1 MTNYLEEISALSAN
15 LDTMLESSPRFMTT
29 HWTLVLQAGGE
40 GVGREA
46 AVEQLCRAYWYPV
59 YAFIRRQG
67 EKPEDAQDLTQG
79 FFAKMLRRDWL
90 NGIEKRDARFSTWL
104 LTRVK
109 THLQNEHRDATTQ
122 KRGGDAL
129 PLSIDLVE
137 AENWFGAEPAG
148 AETPEQAFERR
159 WALSVLEAALAA
171 VREHCRENGKEALF
185 EQLSPFLT
193 REPEPGEYTAVAQK
207 LQIRE
212 NTLAVTI
219 HRLRQLY
226 RDAVR
231 AEVSV
236 GLRDPAMIEDELRHL
251 ARCL

>member
-1 MTNYLEEISALSAN
+1 MTNYLKEIVLSGN
-15 LDTMLESSPRFMTT
+15 LAAMLESSPRFMTT
-29 HWTLVLQAGGE
+29 RWTMVLQAGGE
-40 GVGREA
+40 GVEREA

-67 EKPEDAQDLTQG
+67 QKPEDAQDLTQG

-122 KRGGDAL
+122 KRGGDSVPMPIAL
-129 PLSIDLVE
+129 AE
-137 AENWFGAEPAG
+137 AENWFGNEPAG
-148 AETPEQAFERR
+148 TETPERAFERR
-159 WALSVLEAALAA
+159 WALSVLEAALAS
-171 VREHCRENGKEALF
+171 VRENCCENGKEALF
-185 EQLSPFLT
+185 DHLSPFLS
-193 REPEPGEYTAVAQK
+193 REPEAGEYAAVAQK

-212 NTLAVTI
+212 NTLAVTV

-226 RDAVR
+226 REAVR
-231 AEVSV
+231 AEVAT
-236 GLRDPAMIEDELRHL
+236 GITDPAMIEEELRHL
-251 ARCL
+251 AACL